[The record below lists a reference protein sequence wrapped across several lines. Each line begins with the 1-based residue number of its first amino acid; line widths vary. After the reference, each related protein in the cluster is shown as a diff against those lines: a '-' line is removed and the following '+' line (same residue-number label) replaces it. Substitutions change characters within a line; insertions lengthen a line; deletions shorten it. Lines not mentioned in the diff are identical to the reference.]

1 MDIIYEKPKNLSE
14 GHATTTIITGEGVKA
29 VCFGAGE
36 PEDMTLS
43 RDLNDAM
50 FIKDLLV
57 MAYNAGKNGENLNIT
72 EIEETND

>member
-1 MDIIYEKPKNLSE
+1 MDIIFERPKDMYE
-14 GHATTTIITGEGVKA
+14 GQATTTIITNEGRKA

-36 PEDMTLS
+36 PEDMSLA

-57 MAYNAGKNGENLNIT
+57 MAYNAGKNGENLNIS
-72 EIEETND
+72 EIEETDE